1 MTNDH
6 PNRESAA
13 GAKNAPGACAWA
25 AVLAAILLPASPLQ
39 AGELEEIVVTAERR
53 AENLRDVPN
62 AITALSETTVEQA
75 QIHDLTDIATRIPGL
90 TFSPFSPGQNIV
102 ALRGASSNDDGA
114 GTDNSV
120 SVFVDDVYLGRV
132 SNINP
137 EMFDIERIE
146 VLRGPQG
153 TLYGKNTIGGAINVV
168 STQPNTQELEG
179 KLRVNVGNYERRE
192 VAGLLSGPL
201 GEGWAAKASF
211 IHRKRDGWVEN
222 VHLDKKQKDDDV
234 LALRGQLLYAGDSLE
249 ALFSAD
255 FNRLDIE
262 DMARTPIATGEPGD
276 PAFWAANVPGSYAEL
291 CGGRGAGCSAG
302 PIDGYAKREAWG
314 LSLKLNWRAVHG
326 ELISITAYREN
337 EADWNMDS
345 TGTPASPLPALFNQ
359 LNDDIFDSTEQ
370 FTQELRWVTAFG
382 GTVDAIAGLW
392 FLSERTDR
400 TECFDNDVLPS
411 DCTPTADGGATD
423 WYRQVNETT
432 SYAGFGQVDWRFSDG
447 WELTLGGRYSHDR
460 KEIDNQAVAGDFVVI
475 NQTFSNSVSESWS
488 AFTPKVAL
496 AYQVADSA
504 TIYGAVSWGFKSGGF
519 AAAPQGIEFTEPLD
533 QEEALNYEVGM
544 KADFSERFRLNA
556 AVFHTQYDDL
566 QIQTFGPLTAAA
578 AFGTFQTFNAGDA
591 DVLGVEL
598 EATWL
603 LTDRLTLS
611 GFYAYQ
617 DSEFGNTNI
626 PGTAFPNQ
634 SGQSLIRAPE
644 HKFNINADYVQTL
657 ANGSELAASLS
668 WRYTDDQRGE
678 LEPWAVQPQFDLLDA
693 RVGWTRSDDALEVA
707 VWGKNLA
714 DEEYLGHIYT
724 IASSVVG
731 VYGEP
736 RMYGATATY
745 RF

>member
-1 MTNDH
+1 MRALKRNSQLVPAFAT
-6 PNRESAA
+6 AL
-13 GAKNAPGACAWA
+13 
-25 AVLAAILLPASPLQ
+25 AVTALLAAPVQ
-39 AGELEEIVVTAERR
+39 ARELEEIVVTAERR
-53 AENLRDVPN
+53 AENLQDVPS
-62 AITALSETTVEQA
+62 AITALSTNTIEQA
-75 QIHDLTDIATRIPGL
+75 DIHDLTDIATRIPGL

-120 SVFVDDVYLGRV
+120 AVFVDDVYLGRV

-137 EMFDIERIE
+137 EMFDTERIE

-168 STQPNTQELEG
+168 STRPNIEALEG
-179 KLRVNVGNYERRE
+179 KLRVNVGNYERRD
-192 VAGLLSGPL
+192 VAGLISGPL
-201 GEGWAAKASF
+201 GDRWAAKASF
-211 IHRKRDGWVEN
+211 SIRKRDGWVEN
-222 VHLDKKQKDDDV
+222 VYLDKRQKDDDV
-234 LALRGQLLYAGDSLE
+234 IALRGQLLYGGDSLE

-276 PAFWAANVPGSYAEL
+276 PAFWAAMVPGSHADL
-291 CGGRGAGCSAG
+291 CAGRGAGCSAG

-314 LSLKLNWRAVHG
+314 ASLKLNWNAAAG

-345 TGTPASPLPALFNQ
+345 TGTPVSPLPPLFNQ
-359 LNDDIFDSTEQ
+359 INDDILDRTEQ
-370 FTQELRWVTAFG
+370 FTQELRWVSG
-382 GTVDAIAGLW
+382 LGETVDAIAGLW
-392 FLSERTDR
+392 FLTEKTDR

-432 SYAGFGQVDWRFSDG
+432 SFAGFGQVDWRFADG
-447 WELTLGGRYSHDR
+447 FELTIGGRYSHDR
-460 KEIDNQAVAGDFVVI
+460 KEIDNDAIAGDFVVI

-488 AFTPKVAL
+488 AFTPKIAL
-496 AYQVADSA
+496 AWLPVDNA
-504 TIYGAVSWGFKSGGF
+504 TVYGAVSWGFKSGGF

-533 QEEALNYEVGM
+533 QEEALNYEVGV
-544 KADFSERFRLNA
+544 KADLGGNFRLNA
-556 AVFHTQYDDL
+556 ALFFTEYQDL

-591 DVLGVEL
+591 EILGAEI
-598 EATWL
+598 EATWI

-611 GFYAYQ
+611 GFYAWQ
-617 DSEFGNTNI
+617 DSEFGDTNI
-626 PGTAFPNQ
+626 PGTAFPDQ
-634 SGQSLIRAPE
+634 SGQDLIRAPE
-644 HKFNINADYVQTL
+644 HKFNLNADYIHPL
-657 ANGSELAASLS
+657 ANGGELAVNLS

-678 LEPWAVQPQFDLLDA
+678 LEPWAVQPEFDLFDA
-693 RVGWTRSDDALEVA
+693 RVSWTNGGGALEVA
-707 VWGKNLA
+707 VWGRNLA
-714 DEEYLGHIYT
+714 DEEYISHLYT
-724 IASSVVG
+724 IASSVVAVHG
-731 VYGEP
+731 DP
-736 RMYGATATY
+736 RMYGATVTY